1 MGGHTAAA
9 QRGEKKD
16 LYLIHYVLFH
26 YLWNGLCEMWETTK
40 GNKMYLSGE
49 LEVWERTADELHLPP
64 ACPTIIIQSDTVK
77 IKRWEKHN
85 A

>member
-1 MGGHTAAA
+1 
-9 QRGEKKD
+9 
-16 LYLIHYVLFH
+16 
-26 YLWNGLCEMWETTK
+26 MWETTK

-85 A
+85 AWDGCELKQRFQTSSELQFTFVPLKKKKD